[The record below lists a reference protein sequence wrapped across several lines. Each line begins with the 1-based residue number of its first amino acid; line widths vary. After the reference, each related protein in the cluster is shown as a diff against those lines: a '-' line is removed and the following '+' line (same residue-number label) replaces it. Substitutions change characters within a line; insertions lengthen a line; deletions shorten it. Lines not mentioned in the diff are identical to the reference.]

1 QRAAV
6 RRAPVGRPA
15 PPVERRLVWLLV
27 HAPALR
33 ETIGEQVGPDDLT
46 HPALGTILA
55 ALIAAGPDASATDVA
70 ATLPDDA
77 AELFRTL
84 SEVPPGTGFDFP
96 REAEGCIA
104 ALRAA
109 PLRRRLRENQRAI
122 DIASDAEKDALIRD
136 KVRLQRE
143 LSALGA
149 GRIKSFD
156 SSR

>member
-1 QRAAV
+1 M
-6 RRAPVGRPA
+6 
-15 PPVERRLVWLLV
+15 WILV

-33 ETIGEQVGPDDLT
+33 DHIGEQIGADDLT
-46 HPALGTILA
+46 SPALGTILA
-55 ALIAAGPDASATDVA
+55 AIVAAGADASPADIA
-70 ATLPDDA
+70 LTLADDA

-84 SEVPPGTGFDFP
+84 VEEPPGEGFDMQ
-96 REAEGCIA
+96 READGCVA

-122 DIASDAEKDALIRD
+122 DIASDTEKDALIRD

-156 SSR
+156 PAQ

>member
-1 QRAAV
+1 
-6 RRAPVGRPA
+6 
-15 PPVERRLVWLLV
+15 VWILV
-27 HAPALR
+27 HAPSLR
-33 ETIGEQVGPDDLT
+33 DHIGEQIGRDDLT

-55 ALIAAGPDASATDVA
+55 AIVAAGADASPADIVA
-70 ATLPDDA
+70 SLDDEA

-84 SEVPPGTGFDFP
+84 QEEPPGDGFDMQ
-96 REAEGCIA
+96 READGCVA

-109 PLRRRLRENQRAI
+109 PLRRRLVENQRAI

-143 LSALGA
+143 LTALGA

-156 SSR
+156 PAQ